1 MIELTKKGSS
11 TIFDL
16 GTFERRAHAQR
27 VAHIEE
33 DSIADLPQDL
43 LRTDVP
49 ALPEVSELQ
58 AVRHYN
64 NL

>member
-1 MIELTKKGSS
+1 VIELTKKGSS

-49 ALPEVSELQ
+49 AL
-58 AVRHYN
+58 
-64 NL
+64 